1 MSIAV
6 ARAFRSALLGNGT
19 LLRPGAL
26 ALALTAALGGGF
38 VPGVALAKAGAG
50 TQLDIPYQKFTLP
63 NGLTVLVHEDHKAPV
78 VSVAV
83 WYHVGSK
90 DEPTGK
96 TGFAHLFE
104 HLMFNGSEN
113 HPGEFFAP
121 FEQAGATGQNGST
134 WFDRTNYY
142 ETVPTTALDMAL
154 WMESDRMGH
163 LLGAIDQKTLDE
175 QRGVVQNEKRQGEN
189 QPYGRVDER
198 MLLQTFP
205 ANHPYHHDTIGSMT
219 DLNAASLADVK
230 TWFRT
235 YYGTANTT
243 VVLAGDIDAATAKA
257 KMLTYFGDITAGPP
271 VARQPQWVAPRA
283 TSTRDQMDDRV
294 AQTRIYREWNVPARG
309 QRDLTLLDLAADV
322 LGGGKT
328 SRLYQRLVYKDRLV
342 DDVSV
347 GISPFELVSQFTL
360 QADVKRG
367 VDPAKVEAV
376 IAEEWAKFLASGPTV
391 GELAQTQAVDR
402 AQTIRGLERAAGKG
416 VHLAEGQV
424 YLGNPDAW
432 KQDLAWNQQ
441 ARPADVL
448 AAAKQWL
455 GKGDYT
461 LTVIPTTTAPKEEAV
476 AGLPAA
482 AQAPSLL
489 PAKSTDKF
497 SVIKSDIDR
506 SKGVPQVATYPDL
519 SFPKVQRGKLKN
531 GIEVVLA
538 ERHTIP
544 VVNLS
549 LQFDAGYAADAGIKP
564 GTASFT
570 TAMLDEGTALLDSV
584 EIARRRDRLGMN
596 LSTGC
601 GLDACSAGASMLKE
615 NAAPSL
621 VLLADVLRH
630 PAFNAA
636 DIERIR
642 AQWLAGIAQEK
653 TQPTGL
659 ALRTLPPLLYGA
671 GHPYAIPFTGTGT
684 EAAIQSLTAADLRA
698 WQAAWLRPD
707 NVRILVAG
715 DTTLPQITRQLDAAF
730 GDWTPPATAKGSKS
744 IPEVAGQTAPRV
756 FLIDKPGAQQSLILA
771 GLLAPPTTAPNNLE
785 IQTMN
790 GAFGGVFSSRLNMNL
805 REDKHWAY
813 GAYSFTQEALGQRPY
828 LLYAPVQTDKTAE
841 SAAEMLKEVKAVIG
855 DRPLTS
861 AEIEK
866 IKVNDVR
873 SLPGSYETAGA
884 VLGALSENALYQRP
898 DDYVATLKQHTEA
911 QTDANVRAAA
921 GQIIQPDALTWVIV
935 GDLSKIEQPVRAL
948 NLGAISVIDANG
960 KPVAQPTAAKAAK

>member
-1 MSIAV
+1 M
-6 ARAFRSALLGNGT
+6 
-19 LLRPGAL
+19 
-26 ALALTAALGGGF
+26 
-38 VPGVALAKAGAG
+38 
-50 TQLDIPYQKFTLP
+50 
-63 NGLTVLVHEDHKAPV
+63 
-78 VSVAV
+78 SVAV

-90 DEPTGK
+90 DEPASK

-104 HLMFNGSEN
+104 HLMFNGSE
-113 HPGEFFAP
+113 HHKGEFFAP
-121 FEQAGATGQNGST
+121 FEQAGATNQNGTT

-163 LLGAIDQKTLDE
+163 LLGAIDQKTLDQ
-175 QRGVVQNEKRQGEN
+175 QRGVVQNEKRQDEN
-189 QPYGRVDER
+189 EPYGRVDGH
-198 MLLQTFP
+198 MLLQAFP
-205 ANHPYHHDTIGSMT
+205 ANHPYHHDTIGSMA
-219 DLNAASLADVK
+219 DLNAASLDDVK

-235 YYGTANTT
+235 YYGAANTT
-243 VVLAGDIDAATAKA
+243 VVLAGDINAATAKA
-257 KMLTYFGDITAGPP
+257 KMLRYFGDIPAGPP
-271 VARQPQWVAPRA
+271 VARQQAWVAPRA
-283 TSTRDQMDDRV
+283 ASTRDQMDDRV

-328 SRLYQRLVYKDRLV
+328 SRLYQRLVYQEKLV

-347 GISPFELVSQFTL
+347 GISPFELASQFTL
-360 QADVKRG
+360 QADVKQG
-367 VDPAKVEAV
+367 VDPARVEAV
-376 IAEEWAKFLASGPTV
+376 IAQEWTKFLASGPTPA
-391 GELAQTQAVDR
+391 ELSQVQAMDR
-402 AQTIRGLERAAGKG
+402 AQTVRGLERAAGKG
-416 VHLAEGQV
+416 VRLAEGQV

-432 KQDLAWNQQ
+432 KQELAWNQQ
-441 ARPADVL
+441 ASSADVL
-448 AAAKQWL
+448 GVAKKWL
-455 GKGDYT
+455 GHGDYT
-461 LTVIPTTTAPKEEAV
+461 LTVVPTKTAPKEDVA
-476 AGLPAA
+476 AGLPPAA
-482 AQAPSLL
+482 NPPPLL
-489 PAKSTDKF
+489 PAKPTNRLTT
-497 SVIKSDIDR
+497 VASDVDR
-506 SKGVPQVATYPDL
+506 SKGVPQVTSFPDL
-519 SFPKVQRGKLKN
+519 SFPQVQRGKLKN

-549 LQFDAGYAADAGIKP
+549 LQFDAGYASDAGIKP

-570 TAMLDEGTALLDSV
+570 TAMLDEGTASLDSV

-601 GLDACSAGASMLKE
+601 GLDSCSAGASILKSQ
-615 NAAPSL
+615 AGPSL
-621 VLLADVLRH
+621 ALLADIVRH

-684 EAAIQSLTAADLRA
+684 EAAIQSLTATDLQA
-698 WQAAWLRPD
+698 WDAAWLRPD
-707 NVRILVAG
+707 NVRIVVAG
-715 DTTLPQITRQLDAAF
+715 DTTLPDIIKKLDAAF
-730 GDWTPPATAKGSKS
+730 GDWTAPATAKGSKS
-744 IPEVAGQTAPRV
+744 IPQVAAQTAPRV

-790 GAFGGVFSSRLNMNL
+790 GAFGGTFSSRLNMNL

-841 SAAEMLKEVKAVIG
+841 SAAEMLREVKGVVGA
-855 DRPLTS
+855 RPLTA

-866 IKVNDVR
+866 IKLNDVR

-884 VLGALSENALYQRP
+884 VLGALSANALYHRP
-898 DDYVATLKQHTEA
+898 DDYVTTLKQRTLD
-911 QTDANVRAAA
+911 QTDGSVRAAA
-921 GQIIQPDALTWVIV
+921 NEIIKPGELTWVIV
-935 GDLSKIEQPVRAL
+935 GDLSKIERQVRAL
-948 NLGAISVIDANG
+948 KLGAVSVVDADG
-960 KPVAQPTAAKAAK
+960 KPVSATVRIKKTK